1 MANEYLETVVQ
12 ALTDNPTSQDLDFF
26 LVAHA
31 KVGQLVATARSLA
44 DEAEAAHRY
53 AKASAYAAAREAGS
67 KSAADAESKAVIQSK
82 DSERDAILARE
93 RYQKLYSLHRS
104 IEEVINGIKFL
115 GRNDGTMTLPR
126 R

>member
-1 MANEYLETVVQ
+1 MPNEYLSEVVER
-12 ALTDNPTSQDLDFF
+12 LTSNPTAQDLDYF

-31 KVGQLVATARSLA
+31 RVGQLVATAKGLM
-44 DEAEAAHRY
+44 DEAEYNSRLQR
-53 AKASAYAAAREAGS
+53 ASAYGRARASGT
-67 KSAADAESKAVIQSK
+67 KSSTDAEQRAIV
-82 DSERDAILARE
+82 DSADYEFEAISSRE
-93 RYQKLYSLHRS
+93 KFTKLSALHRS

>member
-1 MANEYLETVVQ
+1 VANEYLEQVVNN
-12 ALTDNPTSQDLDFF
+12 LTTNPTSQDLDFF

-31 KVGQLVATARSLA
+31 KVGQLVATARNLA
-44 DEAEAAHRY
+44 DEAEAR
-53 AKASAYAAAREAGS
+53 AKVDRASAYAEARRNGA
-67 KSAADAESKAVIQSK
+67 KSATDAEAMAIVESSN
-82 DSERDAILARE
+82 SERAAISARE
-93 RYQKLYSLHRS
+93 RYQKLAALHRS

>member
-1 MANEYLETVVQ
+1 MPNEYLSEVVERL
-12 ALTDNPTSQDLDFF
+12 ASNPTAQDLDYF

-31 KVGQLVATARSLA
+31 RIGPLAATARNLA
-44 DEAEAAHRY
+44 DEAEYNARLR
-53 AKASAYAAAREAGS
+53 KATEYGRARDGGS
-67 KSAADAESKAVIQSK
+67 KSATDATERAIVLSENDEREAISAKAK
-82 DSERDAILARE
+82 AA
-93 RYQKLYSLHRS
+93 KLSALHRS

>member
-1 MANEYLETVVQ
+1 VTNGYLKDVLD
-12 ALTDNPTSQDLDFF
+12 ALQDSPTAQDLDYF

-31 KVGQLVATARSLA
+31 RVGQLAATARSLA
-44 DEAEAAHRY
+44 DEAEAQ
-53 AKASAYAAAREAGS
+53 AKVDRASAYAEARRDGA
-67 KSAADAESKAVIQSK
+67 KSATDAEARATVASS
-82 DSERDAILARE
+82 DSERRAISARE
-93 RYQKLYSLHRS
+93 KYQKLAALHRS